1 VTTAQI
7 MHAARI
13 HGDGKLVIDEIPVPQ
28 PGPGQVLVRVHR
40 CGVCGTDLHIVRGDF
55 PAPNLPLT
63 LGHEFA
69 GVVESVGP
77 DTHPTL
83 AGRRVTADINVACGT
98 CFYCRHGEKLF
109 CPTIEQLGVHR
120 AGGMAEYVVVPA
132 ANLYTLPDDMLFSSA
147 AFIEPLACAIHGQN
161 RARVKLADVVL
172 IIGAGPMG
180 MAHTMLA
187 RARGVS
193 KVITAEIAPARRAM
207 AAKYADHVIDPSSE
221 HPAERLSELTEGR
234 GPDIVIEAVGAPT
247 TYSLAIDLVRR
258 GGTVLA
264 FGAASPD
271 ATIDLKPFDV
281 YSKELDIV
289 GSYAGTYETWPQAI
303 RLIASGRV
311 NPEPLIDS
319 VWDLA
324 RAPEAV
330 ESLVSNRSAMKV
342 QIAVNWQ

>member
-1 VTTAQI
+1 MTITQS
-7 MHAARI
+7 MQAARI

-28 PGPGQVLVRVHR
+28 PGPGEILVRVHR
-40 CGVCGTDLHIVRGDF
+40 CGVCGTDLHIVRGNF

-69 GVVESVGP
+69 GVVEGVGP
-77 DTHPTL
+77 GTDPALT
-83 AGRRVTADINVACGT
+83 GRRVTADINVACGT
-98 CFYCRHGEKLF
+98 CFYCRNGEKLF

-120 AGGMAEYVVVPA
+120 PGGMAEYIVVPA
-132 ANLYTLPDDMLFSSA
+132 ANLYTLPDDMPFSSA

-161 RARVKLADVVL
+161 RARVQLADVVL

-187 RARGVS
+187 RARGAS
-193 KVITAEIAPARRAM
+193 KVITAETSPSRRAM
-207 AAKYADHVIDPSSE
+207 AAKHADHVIDPSSE
-221 HPAERLSELTEGR
+221 DPAERLSELTEGR
-234 GPDIVIEAVGAPT
+234 GPDVVIEAVGAPA

-264 FGAASPD
+264 FGAAPPG
-271 ATIDLKPFDV
+271 ATIELKPFDV

-303 RLIASGRV
+303 CLITSGRV

-319 VWDLA
+319 LWDLGQ
-324 RAPEAV
+324 APDAV
-330 ESLVSNRSAMKV
+330 ESLVSNKSAMKV
-342 QIAVNWQ
+342 QIAVM

>member
-1 VTTAQI
+1 VTTTQS
-7 MHAARI
+7 MQAARI
-13 HGDGKLVIDEIPVPQ
+13 HGDGKLVIDEIPVPN
-28 PGPGQVLVRVHR
+28 PGSGEVLVRVHR
-40 CGVCGTDLHIVRGDF
+40 CGVCGTDLHIVRGNF

-69 GVVESVGP
+69 GVVEDVGP
-77 DTHPTL
+77 EVDL
-83 AGRRVTADINVACGT
+83 ALVGRRVTADINIACGT
-98 CFYCRHGEKLF
+98 CFFCRIGQKLF
-109 CPTIEQLGVHR
+109 CPVIEQLGVHR
-120 AGGMAEYVVVPA
+120 AGGMAEYVVVPS
-132 ANLYTLPDDMLFSSA
+132 ANLYTLPDDMPFSSA

-161 RARVKLADVVL
+161 RARLHLTDVVL

-187 RARGVS
+187 RTRGAS
-193 KVITAEIAPARRAM
+193 KVITAETSPARREM
-207 AAKYADHVIDPSSE
+207 AAAHADHVIDPSGE
-221 HPAERLSELTEGR
+221 DLPERLLELTEGR
-234 GPDIVIEAVGAPT
+234 GPDVVIEAVGAPA

-271 ATIDLKPFDV
+271 AIIDLKPFDV

-303 RLIASGRV
+303 RLIATGRV

-319 VWDLA
+319 VWELGQ
-324 RAPEAV
+324 APEAV
-330 ESLVSNRSAMKV
+330 ESLVTDKSAMKV
-342 QIAVNWQ
+342 QIAVS